1 MSYARFSSFLL
12 KGTIHELC
20 SHCGTSYL
28 INPLLILC
36 CFFFAVTFRVKR
48 FSHQSHCHFSFASFF
63 QIAVQLVAFSKNAEN
78 WSPIN
83 ADDIVLLFQLRN
95 TQLWPDLIT
104 STNIFLFLF
113 WINMWHLSY
122 SFSFD
127 VKTIAAG
134 PDVTA
139 ILCSITRTMCSLFS
153 SKVALLRWHQ

>member
-12 KGTIHELC
+12 KGMIHELC

-28 INPLLILC
+28 INPLLIVCC
-36 CFFFAVTFRVKR
+36 CFFFLLWPSELKDFLTKVIVIFLLRL
-48 FSHQSHCHFSFASFF
+48 SF

-104 STNIFLFLF
+104 LTNIFLFLF

-122 SFSFD
+122 SFD

-139 ILCSITRTMCSLFS
+139 SLCSITRAMCSLFS
-153 SKVALLRWHQ
+153 SKVAFLRWH